1 MFYPQVN
8 KMVKDLS
15 HLVNDKGFIAA
26 LAIDQRGALKRML
39 GNDISDEAIEQ
50 FKVIVSEFLTPY
62 ASSILLDPEYGLP
75 AAASREPSCGLMLA
89 YEKTGYD
96 KTEPGRLPD
105 LLDNWSVKRLKE
117 AGANAIKLLIYVD
130 VDESVAINIKKEA
143 FVERVGAECHSENM
157 PFFLEILTYDA
168 TIEDNQSIEY
178 AKIKPHKVNQAM
190 EIYSQPRFQV
200 DVLKVEIP
208 VNMAFVEGFSE
219 KEVVYTQSEAAQ
231 HFKAQ
236 ANHTSLPYIFL
247 SAGVSAQLFQETLIF
262 AHKSGATFNGVLCG
276 RATWAGATQW
286 YRDGN
291 MSQAQS
297 WLTNEGVKNIEALN
311 KVLETTATP
320 IQSL

>member
-1 MFYPQVN
+1 
-8 KMVKDLS
+8 MVKDLS

-50 FKVIVSEFLTPY
+50 FKVIVSESLTPY

-75 AAASREPSCGLMLA
+75 AATSREASCGLMLA

-130 VDESVAINIKKEA
+130 VDESEAINIKKEA
-143 FVERVGAECHSENM
+143 FVERVGAECHSENI
-157 PFFLEILTYDA
+157 PFFLEILTYDE
-168 TIEDNQSIEY
+168 TIGDNQSIEY
-178 AKIKPHKVNQAM
+178 AKLKPHKVNRAM

-276 RATWAGATQW
+276 RATWAGAIVA
-286 YRDGN
+286 YKRRG
-291 MSQAQS
+291 
-297 WLTNEGVKNIEALN
+297 
-311 KVLETTATP
+311 
-320 IQSL
+320 